1 MKTKRVSVYEVVTQR
16 MIDYIEQYQEL
27 PWMKPWATVE
37 SPQKNFVSMRPYNG
51 INALLTGMSGFSSPF
66 WMTFKQVKAKGGTV
80 KKGAKATPV
89 LYWSTF
95 EKKVE
100 DEEDEEKLKK
110 LGFHRMY
117 FIFNAEQ
124 IEGIEFPEFE
134 LPKHDFNPIDEAE
147 RIIEN
152 MPNRPVISRNGT
164 AAYYTPMFDTVTVP
178 KSELFES
185 PEDFYSTI
193 FHELAHSTG
202 HPSRLNRFKEEGDNH
217 QFGGQSYSREE
228 LVAEMSSAFILNTLG
243 INTKKTD
250 YNSAGYLKAWLR
262 RLKDDPKMVVTAASK
277 AGKAANYIMNKEE
290 SHVVGDK

>member
-1 MKTKRVSVYEVVTQR
+1 MKKTSKPKQTVYEIVTQR

-80 KKGAKATPV
+80 KKGEKATPV

-95 EKKVE
+95 DKKAD

-117 FIFNAEQ
+117 FIFNADQ

-134 LPKHDFNPIDEAE
+134 LPKYDFNPIDEAE

-152 MPNRPVISRNGT
+152 MPNRPAISRKGT
-164 AAYYTPMFDTVTVP
+164 AAYYTPMLDTVTVP
-178 KSELFES
+178 KPELFTL
-185 PEDFYSTI
+185 PEEFYSTL

-217 QFGGQSYSREE
+217 QFGGQSYSKEE

-250 YNSAGYLKAWLR
+250 YNSAGYLKAWLKK
-262 RLKDDPKMVVTAASK
+262 LKDDPRMVVTAASK
-277 AGKAANYIMNKEE
+277 AGKAANYIMGKEA
-290 SHVVGDK
+290 